1 MFDLFSDSKMSI
13 ALLHLNRQLLSRAL
27 TRAGPLAIT

>member
-1 MFDLFSDSKMSI
+1 MSI